1 MLTEWL
7 RIMLD
12 EIARKQAECE
22 SARAEQQARE
32 LERAQAKSE
41 PKRKP
46 SHAARAAPEPRR

>member
-12 EIARKQAECE
+12 EIARKQADRE

-32 LERAQAKSE
+32 LERAPAKSE
-41 PKRKP
+41 SKRKP
-46 SHAARAAPEPRR
+46 NRAGPEPRR